1 MVTPGSCQLGAPAVS
16 ALAVHLGQHGAV
28 PFDPAL
34 ADRLRSQLVEF
45 EVREVA
51 MFGGR
56 SFMVNERLAVAA
68 ASDGSLLVRCAP
80 DDVDELSVMPGAQ
93 QATMRRKPMS
103 RGWIRVEVEAIQD
116 ESALARWVDAAV
128 SHATESE
135 K

>member
-1 MVTPGSCQLGAPAVS
+1 
-16 ALAVHLGQHGAV
+16 V